1 MKASIYCSTI
11 LLIIYL
17 GVVIMNTA
25 IIVIVFSFLS
35 IGIVCFLLGVCIQ
48 FNRIKNL
55 NLQLG
60 MDVTK
65 LYSIKENQDKDYY
78 LNYLVRKVAMCLYI
92 LSKKLKL

>member
-1 MKASIYCSTI
+1 
-11 LLIIYL
+11 
-17 GVVIMNTA
+17 MNTA

-35 IGIVCFLLGVCIQ
+35 IGIVFFLLGVCIQ
-48 FNRIKNL
+48 FNRINNL

-65 LYSIKENQDKDYY
+65 LYSTEENLDKDYY

-92 LSKKLKL
+92 LSKKFKL